1 MKLPLSHIAKL
12 FIPLAFI
19 MTVMAGLVYLTVQQ
33 NFRMNAN
40 DPQIQ
45 IAEDLATQLSA
56 GAPVNPN
63 SLTASIDISK
73 SLSTF
78 VLIYDDAGKI
88 ITGSGKLNGQFPT
101 MPAGVLDYTRTVG
114 EDRLSWQPQTD
125 VRVAL
130 VVIKYNGPNPGFV
143 AVGRSLREVEQREAM
158 LGWQVLA
165 GWLAGIVGLFV
176 LLTGREIMFSKFS
189 RQENIPSDLN
199 DYH

>member
-1 MKLPLSHIAKL
+1 
-12 FIPLAFI
+12 

-33 NFRMNAN
+33 NFRMNGN

-63 SLTASIDISK
+63 SLTASVDISK

-88 ITGSGKLNGQFPT
+88 ITGSGKLNDQFPVL
-101 MPAGVLDYTRTVG
+101 PAGVLDHTRTIG
-114 EDRLSWQPQTD
+114 ENRITWQPQTG

-130 VVIKYNGPNPGFV
+130 VITKYGGANPGFV
-143 AVGRSLREVEQREAM
+143 AVGRSLREVEQRESI
-158 LGWQVLA
+158 LGLQVLVA
-165 GWLAGIVGLFV
+165 WLVGMVGLFILIV
-176 LLTGREIMFSKFS
+176 GGEFMLSRFSSRE
-189 RQENIPSDLN
+189 NTPSNL
-199 DYH
+199 